1 MNVKERRRSGR
12 VESKIPISVS
22 GHGSKPLGMTIN
34 ISMDGVYFTSAV
46 FIEPLEKV
54 KMGLILPHSKGKNDY
69 DNAGEAEFDG
79 VVVRTEPEEESP
91 DCNEYKIAVFITYLS
106 KRSRKILSTYI
117 SNLL

>member
-1 MNVKERRRSGR
+1 MNVRERRKSGR
-12 VESKIPISVS
+12 IESKIPISVS

-34 ISMDGVYFTSAV
+34 ISMDGVYFTSEV

-54 KMGLILPHSKGKNDY
+54 KMGLIIPYPEGDNNY

-79 VVVRTEPEEESP
+79 VVVRTEPEEENP
-91 DCNEYKIAVFITYLS
+91 DCDEYKIAVFITYLP